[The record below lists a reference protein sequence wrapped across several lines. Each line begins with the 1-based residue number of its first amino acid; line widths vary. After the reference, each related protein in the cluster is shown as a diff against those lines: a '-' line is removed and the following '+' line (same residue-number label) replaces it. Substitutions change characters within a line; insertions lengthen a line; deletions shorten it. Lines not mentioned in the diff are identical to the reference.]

1 MHVVTTGD
9 LLLFAVTII
18 AIAFLAGLL
27 LGELVG
33 HPRRRRRAGHADEAA
48 AQRQADL
55 DAATEL
61 RSEGDR

>member
-9 LLLFAVTII
+9 LLLFAVSII

-33 HPRRRRRAGHADEAA
+33 HPRHRRADEAA
-48 AQRQADL
+48 AQRQADP
-55 DAATEL
+55 DAAAEL

>member
-9 LLLFAVTII
+9 LLLFAVALI

-33 HPRRRRRAGHADEAA
+33 HPRHRRAGHADEAA